1 MPVLVEM
8 DGYVQGTS
16 VSSITIGTG
25 SKSFTLDYDEPFE
38 VGMTISAND
47 GTENNI
53 LDGTITSYNSTT
65 KLLVMNVTATT
76 GSGTI
81 SDWVIGGERT
91 FRYSDTGYKSRV
103 TDSIGAKH
111 FAPHVQDPGN
121 FEQYLVSPGTTF
133 GKSSV
138 GKGDTVLKN
147 ASGEVDYL
155 RRVGINKRL
164 HRILTL
170 PSQTSSYDDATE
182 VFRGT
187 MEQITFNWTKTFIRM
202 RDRLADLDVPAQQVV
217 FAGTNIGSSGIEGNI
232 GGIKGFTKP
241 FVYGTVE
248 NITLVLLNN
257 STLIYG
263 CNFDK
268 DGNTKAIQLVNA
280 VYDNG
285 VELLFYANYSDLA
298 SLVAATIPSG
308 YYGCCYNEGLIK
320 PSSSPAGTLT
330 ADITEGSTAAQR
342 TAAQITRR
350 MLEERGSYTSS
361 NYVSAA
367 FTNLDTLDSSV
378 CGIYVTDNRSLLDAC
393 VEVLDSIGG
402 LLYVTEE
409 DKFTVD
415 MLRDEDDD
423 DSVETFTRPHISSI
437 DRVASKD
444 PGSGIPA
451 KQTKTWYR
459 RNYTKQTASE
469 IAGSVSDVR
478 RTFVENEE
486 RSVVSPE
493 SLAIVTKH
501 PNAPILEFH
510 TLLTNESNAITVN
523 TRRNTIYSQE
533 RDWFR
538 IRVPL
543 FETSVIRQLN
553 DVVTIQLDRFR
564 LNLGK
569 KFRIMGR
576 ILYANKPYVEYVVW
590 GKIV

>member
-16 VSSITIGTG
+16 VSSVAIGTG
-25 SKSFTLDYDEPFE
+25 QKSFTLDDDEPFE
-38 VGMTISAND
+38 EGMTISVND

-81 SDWVIGGERT
+81 SSWVIGGERT
-91 FRYSDTGYKSRV
+91 FRYSDTGYKSRI

-111 FAPHVQDPGN
+111 FAPQVQDPGN

-147 ASGEVDYL
+147 ASGEIDYL
-155 RRVGINKRL
+155 RRVGINKRF

-182 VFRGT
+182 VFSGT
-187 MEQITFNWTKTFIRM
+187 MEQLTFNWTKTFVRM
-202 RDRLADLDVPAQQVV
+202 KDRLADLDVPAQQMV
-217 FAGTNIGSSGIEGNI
+217 FAGTNVGSSGIEGNV
-232 GGIKGFTKP
+232 GGIKGYTKP
-241 FVYGTVE
+241 FVYGSVE
-248 NITLVLLNN
+248 NITPALLNS
-257 STLIYG
+257 STLIFG

-285 VELLFYANYSDLA
+285 VELLFYANYADLA
-298 SLVAATIPSG
+298 SLVAASIPSG
-308 YYGCCYNEGLIK
+308 YYGSCYNEGLIK

-350 MLEERGSYTSS
+350 ILEERGSYTSS
-361 NYVSAA
+361 NYESAA
-367 FTNLDTLDSSV
+367 FTSMDTLDSSV
-378 CGIYVTDNRSLLDAC
+378 CGIYVTDSTSILDAC
-393 VEVLDSIGG
+393 VAVLDGVGG
-402 LLYVTEE
+402 VLYVTED

-415 MLRDEDDD
+415 LLRDEDDD
-423 DSVETFTRPHISSI
+423 ASVETFINKHLSLI
-437 DRVASKD
+437 DRITSKD
-444 PGSGIPA
+444 PGNGIPA
-451 KQTKTWYR
+451 KQTKVWYR
-459 RNYTKQTASE
+459 KNYTKQTASE

-478 RTFVENEE
+478 RLFVENEE
-486 RSVVSPE
+486 RSVVSSE
-493 SLAIVTKH
+493 NLAVVTKH
-501 PNAPILEFH
+501 PNAPIIEFH
-510 TLLTNESNAITVN
+510 TLLTNESNAITAN

-543 FETSVIRQLN
+543 TETSVIRQLN
-553 DVVTIQLDRFR
+553 DVVTIQVDRFR

-576 ILYANKPYVEYVVW
+576 ILYFAKPYVEYVVW
-590 GKIV
+590 GKVV